1 MVEQFDL
8 HAFVRAAIVSGA
20 AGLIVGSVIYFAL
33 QTRDQWIRWKSA
45 VILGIVG
52 FTVLLVVGT
61 YYRWPSLVVVPTV
74 DNLSQA
80 EAEDLLR
87 ESLRIHKQVL
97 GDNDQA
103 TVAIIKTL
111 AEALRRQG
119 RAAEAKALLDGLPVT
134 PRTRE
139 PRGDDE
145 YNRGENDQ
153 RDFLVHG
160 EL

>member
-80 EAEDLLR
+80 EAEDLLVKR
-87 ESLRIHKQVL
+87 GLVP
-97 GDNDQA
+97 D
-103 TVAIIKTL
+103 
-111 AEALRRQG
+111 G
-119 RAAEAKALLDGLPVT
+119 RPQYSASVPAGRVIPHSQSPSYGIAV
-134 PRTRE
+134 
-139 PRGDDE
+139 
-145 YNRGENDQ
+145 
-153 RDFLVHG
+153 
-160 EL
+160 